1 MADYSIRTVNL
12 WKIYP
17 NGIQAVRGINLGIRR
32 NEIFGLLGPNGAGKT
47 TTLRMIMGLLL
58 PTRGKIYV
66 QDHDVVRNPAIVR
79 RYIGYVP
86 QFFSLYSDLTVFENL
101 KFYASLYGLSSSVA
115 LERIRFVMDVVG
127 IRRYKDVLA
136 GNLSGGYKRRL
147 ELAVALIHDPPILI
161 LDEPT
166 AGVDPP
172 IRRAFWEMFR
182 DLKREGKTILVT
194 THYMDEAEN
203 CDRLALISYGK
214 IIAEGRP
221 REIKRM
227 TYGGDIVRIRIRGSP
242 GNVIGSLP
250 VKEVLD
256 VRRGDD
262 YTEIRALVDDFSI
275 RLPDILEY
283 LNNRNIDVLLAEQV
297 QVTLE
302 DAFIE
307 LVRRAEGS

>member
-1 MADYSIRTVNL
+1 MTEYSIRTVNL

-17 NGIQAVRGINLGIRR
+17 NGIQAVRGINLTIGKK
-32 NEIFGLLGPNGAGKT
+32 EIFGLLGPNGAGKT

-58 PTRGKIYV
+58 PTRGEIYV
-66 QDHDVVRNPAIVR
+66 QGHDVVRNPAIVR
-79 RYIGYVP
+79 EYIGYVP

-101 KFYASLYGLSSSVA
+101 RFYASLYGLSSSIA

-182 DLKREGKTILVT
+182 DLKKEGKTILVT

-214 IIAEGRP
+214 IIAEGKP

-227 TYGGDIVRIRIRGSP
+227 TYGGDLVRIRIRGSADRII
-242 GNVIGSLP
+242 NSLP
-250 VKEVLD
+250 VKKIVD
-256 VRRGDD
+256 VVSGDN
-262 YTEIRALVDDFSI
+262 YVEIRAIVDDYSV
-275 RLPDILEY
+275 RLPDIVEY
-283 LNNRNIDVLLAEQV
+283 LSSENIDVLLTEQV
-297 QVTLE
+297 PVTLE

-307 LVRRAEGS
+307 LVKG